1 MASEKGRSGYFSGLS
16 LMSAFPMFFEGEMGI
31 DETPIEEISREEDW
45 EEE

>member
-1 MASEKGRSGYFSGLS
+1 MFWFVIDEGV
-16 LMSAFPMFFEGEMGI
+16 PQVFFEGEMGI